1 MEVRMLVI
9 KLGGS
14 RGIDTEA
21 FVADL
26 AAVVKGGEQVV
37 FVHGGN
43 KELDDLCERL
53 GIPVRQVTSAT
64 GQVSR
69 FTDAETMDA
78 FLMAYAGRINK
89 RLVEKLQSLGVNAVG
104 LTAMDGRIASGRR
117 KASIRI
123 LEDGKPKVLHGD
135 YAGSIETIDPTLPR
149 LLAENGYL
157 PVLTPPAISTD
168 GEAINV
174 DGDKLAMEL
183 AVALGAEA
191 LLIFSNTPGLLADV
205 NDEAS
210 LVRAI
215 SFAGETDDA
224 ALAMAQGRMKKK
236 VLSAFNALKGGV
248 GRVVFADARVAEPV
262 QRALR
267 GEGTV
272 IAPHALERM

>member
-21 FVADL
+21 FIADL
-26 AAVVKGGEQVV
+26 AAVVQGGEQVV

-43 KELDDLCERL
+43 QELDDLCERL

-174 DGDKLAMEL
+174 DGDNLAMAL
-183 AVALGAEA
+183 AVALGAVG
-191 LLIFSNTPGLLADV
+191 LVIFSNTPGLLADV

>member
-1 MEVRMLVI
+1 MLVI

-14 RGIDTEA
+14 RGIDVDA

-26 AAVVKGGEQVV
+26 ATVVKGGEQVV

-53 GIPVRQVTSAT
+53 GIPVRQVTSAS

-78 FLMAYAGRINK
+78 FLMTYAGRINK
-89 RLVEKLQSLGVNAVG
+89 RLVEQLQALGVNAVG

-117 KASIRI
+117 KARIRI
-123 LEDGKPKVLHGD
+123 VEDGKPKMLDGD
-135 YAGSIETIDPTLPR
+135 YAGSIEIVDPTLPR
-149 LLAENGYL
+149 LLMEHGYL
-157 PVLTPPAISTD
+157 PVLTPPAVSTE
-168 GEAINV
+168 GETINV

-183 AVALGAEA
+183 AIALGADA

-205 NDEAS
+205 KDENS

-215 SFAGETDDA
+215 PFAGETDDA
-224 ALAMAQGRMKKK
+224 ALGMAQGRMKKK
-236 VLSAFNALKGGV
+236 VLSAFGALRGGV
-248 GRVVFADARVAEPV
+248 GRVVFADARISEPI

-272 IAPHALERM
+272 IAPVAVAGERT

>member
-1 MEVRMLVI
+1 MLVI

-26 AAVVKGGEQVV
+26 AAVVRGGEQVV

-53 GIPVRQVTSAT
+53 GVPVRQVTSAT
-64 GQVSR
+64 GQMSR

-89 RLVEKLQSLGVNAVG
+89 RLVEKLQALGVNAVG

-117 KASIRI
+117 KAAIRI
-123 LEDGKPKVLHGD
+123 IEEGKPKMLHGD
-135 YAGSIETIDPTLPR
+135 FAGSIETIDPTLPR
-149 LLAENGYL
+149 LLVENGYL
-157 PVLTPPAISTD
+157 PVLTPPAISSE

-183 AVALGAEA
+183 AVALGADA

-205 NDEAS
+205 NDEGS
-210 LVRAI
+210 LVRHI
-215 SFAGETDDA
+215 PFVGETDEA
-224 ALAMAQGRMKKK
+224 ALSMAQGRMKKK

-248 GRVVFADARVAEPV
+248 GQVVFADARVAEPV

-272 IAPHALERM
+272 IAPATVRTA

>member
-1 MEVRMLVI
+1 MLVM

-21 FVADL
+21 FLADL
-26 AAVVKGGEQVV
+26 AAVVRGGERVL

-43 KELDDLCERL
+43 KELDDLCAQL

-69 FTDAETMDA
+69 FTDAATMDA

-89 RLVEKLQSLGVNAVG
+89 RIVERLQAHGVNAVG

-117 KASIRI
+117 KAAIRI
-123 LEDGKPKVLHGD
+123 VEDGKAKMLHGD
-135 YAGSIETIDPTLPR
+135 YAGSIETVDPTLPR
-149 LLAENGYL
+149 LLLAHGYL
-157 PVLTPPAISTD
+157 PVLTPPAVSTE

-174 DGDKLAMEL
+174 DGDKLAMAL
-183 AVALGAEA
+183 AVALGADA

-210 LVRAI
+210 LVRRI
-215 SFAGETDDA
+215 PFAGETDDE

-248 GRVVFADARVAEPV
+248 GQVVFADARVAEPV
-262 QRALR
+262 QRAMR

-272 IAPHALERM
+272 IAPALAERT

>member
-1 MEVRMLVI
+1 MLVI

-21 FVADL
+21 FLDDL
-26 AAVVKGGEQVV
+26 AAVVQGGERVV

-53 GIPVRQVTSAT
+53 GIPVRQVTSAS

-69 FTDAETMDA
+69 FTDAATMDA

-89 RLVEKLQSLGVNAVG
+89 RIVERLQAHGVNAVG

-117 KASIRI
+117 KSSIRI
-123 LEDGKPKVLHGD
+123 VEDGKPKMLHGD
-135 YAGSIETIDPTLPR
+135 YAGSIATIDPTLPR
-149 LLAENGYL
+149 LLIEHGYL
-157 PVLTPPAISTD
+157 PVLTPPAVSTD

-183 AVALGAEA
+183 AIALGADA

-205 NDEAS
+205 KDEAS
-210 LVRAI
+210 LVRHI
-215 SFAGETDDA
+215 PFAGETDEE
-224 ALAMAQGRMKKK
+224 ALTMAQGRMKKK
-236 VLSAFNALKGGV
+236 VLSAFDALRGGV
-248 GRVVFADARVAEPV
+248 GKVVFADARVAQPI

-267 GEGTV
+267 GDGTV
-272 IAPHALERM
+272 IAPVEMAERT

>member
-1 MEVRMLVI
+1 MLVI

-26 AAVVKGGEQVV
+26 AAVVRGGERVV

-89 RLVEKLQSLGVNAVG
+89 RLVEQLQALGVNAVG

-117 KASIRI
+117 KSAIRI
-123 LEDGKPKVLHGD
+123 IKEGKPKMLHGD
-135 YAGSIETIDPTLPR
+135 FAGSIETIDPTLPR
-149 LLAENGYL
+149 LLVEHGYL
-157 PVLTPPAISTD
+157 PVLTPPAISTE

-183 AVALGAEA
+183 AVALGADA

-205 NDEAS
+205 NDETS
-210 LVRAI
+210 LVRHI
-215 SFAGETDDA
+215 PYAGETDEA

-248 GRVVFADARVAEPV
+248 GQVVFADARVAEPV

-272 IAPHALERM
+272 IAPAASLAVAQEG

>member
-1 MEVRMLVI
+1 MLVI

-26 AAVVKGGEQVV
+26 AAVVNGGERVV

-123 LEDGKPKVLHGD
+123 VEEGKSKMLHGD
-135 YAGSIETIDPTLPR
+135 YAGSIEAIDPTLPR
-149 LLAENGYL
+149 LLVESGYL
-157 PVLTPPAISTD
+157 PVLTPPAISAE

-210 LVRAI
+210 LVRHI
-215 SFAGETDDA
+215 PFAGETDDA

-272 IAPHALERM
+272 IAPGVLERT

>member
-1 MEVRMLVI
+1 MLVI

-26 AAVVKGGEQVV
+26 AAVVRGGERVV

-53 GIPVRQVTSAT
+53 GIPVRQVTSAS

-104 LTAMDGRIASGRR
+104 LTAMDGRIALGRR

-123 LEDGKPKVLHGD
+123 VEEGKAKMLHGD

-157 PVLTPPAISTD
+157 PVLTPPAISTE

-210 LVRAI
+210 LVRHI
-215 SFAGETDDA
+215 PFAGETDDA

-272 IAPHALERM
+272 IAPRA

>member
-1 MEVRMLVI
+1 MLVI

-14 RGIDTEA
+14 RGIDVET

-26 AAVVKGGEQVV
+26 AAVVRGGEQVV

-43 KELDDLCERL
+43 KELDDLCEQL

-69 FTDAETMDA
+69 FTDAATMDA

-89 RLVEKLQSLGVNAVG
+89 RLVEKLQALGVNAVG

-117 KASIRI
+117 KSAIRI
-123 LEDGKPKVLHGD
+123 IEDGKPKMLHGD
-135 YAGSIETIDPTLPR
+135 FAGSIEAIDPTLPR
-149 LLAENGYL
+149 LLLENGYL

-183 AVALGAEA
+183 AVALGADA

-205 NDEAS
+205 NDEES
-210 LVRAI
+210 LVRHI
-215 SFAGETDDA
+215 PFADETDEV
-224 ALAMAQGRMKKK
+224 ALSMAQGRMKKK

-248 GRVVFADARVAEPV
+248 GRVVFADARVAEPI

-272 IAPHALERM
+272 IASAAVGRT

>member
-1 MEVRMLVI
+1 MLVI

-21 FVADL
+21 FLADL
-26 AAVVKGGEQVV
+26 AAVVRGGERVV

-53 GIPVRQVTSAT
+53 GIPVRQVMSAS

-89 RLVEKLQSLGVNAVG
+89 RIVERLQALGVNAVG

-117 KASIRI
+117 KPSIRI
-123 LEDGKPKVLHGD
+123 VEDGKPKVLHGD
-135 YAGSIETIDPTLPR
+135 YAGSIETVDPTLPH
-149 LLAENGYL
+149 LLMESGYL
-157 PVLTPPAISTD
+157 PVLTPPAISRD

-183 AVALGAEA
+183 AIALGADA

-205 NDEAS
+205 KDESS
-210 LVRAI
+210 LVRHI
-215 SFAGETDDA
+215 PFAGETDEE
-224 ALAMAQGRMKKK
+224 ALTMAQGRMKKK
-236 VLSAFNALKGGV
+236 VLSAFEALRGGV
-248 GRVVFADARVAEPV
+248 GKVVFADARIAEPI

-272 IAPHALERM
+272 IEPVLAERA

>member
-1 MEVRMLVI
+1 MLVI

-14 RGIDTEA
+14 RGIDTES
-21 FVADL
+21 FVTDL
-26 AAVVKGGEQVV
+26 AAVVRGGERVV

-53 GIPVRQVTSAT
+53 GIPVRQVTSAS

-89 RLVEKLQSLGVNAVG
+89 RLVERLQSLGVNAVG

-123 LEDGKPKVLHGD
+123 VEEGKPKMLHGD

-157 PVLTPPAISTD
+157 HVLTPPAISTE

-183 AVALGAEA
+183 AVALGADA
-191 LLIFSNTPGLLADV
+191 LFIFSN
-205 NDEAS
+205 
-210 LVRAI
+210 
-215 SFAGETDDA
+215 
-224 ALAMAQGRMKKK
+224 
-236 VLSAFNALKGGV
+236 
-248 GRVVFADARVAEPV
+248 
-262 QRALR
+262 
-267 GEGTV
+267 
-272 IAPHALERM
+272 

>member
-1 MEVRMLVI
+1 MLVI

-21 FVADL
+21 FISDL
-26 AAVVKGGEQVV
+26 AAVVRGGEQVV

-89 RLVEKLQSLGVNAVG
+89 RLVEKLQALGVNAVG
-104 LTAMDGRIASGRR
+104 LTAMDGHIASGRR
-117 KASIRI
+117 KSAIRI
-123 LEDGKPKVLHGD
+123 IEEGKPKMLHGD
-135 YAGSIETIDPTLPR
+135 FAGSIETIDPMLPR
-149 LLAENGYL
+149 LLVANGYL
-157 PVLTPPAISTD
+157 PVLTPPAISID

-183 AVALGAEA
+183 AVALGADA

-210 LVRAI
+210 LVRHIPFTGAMD
-215 SFAGETDDA
+215 EA
-224 ALAMAQGRMKKK
+224 ALSMAQGRMKKK
-236 VLSAFNALKGGV
+236 VLSAFSALKGGV
-248 GRVVFADARVAEPV
+248 GQVVFADARVVEPV
-262 QRALR
+262 HRALR

-272 IAPHALERM
+272 IAPRAAGTEGAGG

>member
-1 MEVRMLVI
+1 MLVI

-21 FVADL
+21 FISDL
-26 AAVVKGGEQVV
+26 AAVVRGGERVV

-89 RLVEKLQSLGVNAVG
+89 RLVEKLQALGVNAVG
-104 LTAMDGRIASGRR
+104 LTAMDGHIASGRR
-117 KASIRI
+117 KAAIRI
-123 LEDGKPKVLHGD
+123 LEEGKPKMLHGD
-135 YAGSIETIDPTLPR
+135 FAGSIETIDPTLPR
-149 LLAENGYL
+149 LLVANGYL

-183 AVALGAEA
+183 AVALGADA

-210 LVRAI
+210 LVRHI
-215 SFAGETDDA
+215 PFAGAMDEA
-224 ALAMAQGRMKKK
+224 ALSMAQGRMKKK
-236 VLSAFNALKGGV
+236 VLSAFSALKGGV
-248 GRVVFADARVAEPV
+248 GQVVFADARVAEPV

-272 IAPHALERM
+272 IAPVAVGRT

>member
-1 MEVRMLVI
+1 MLVI

-26 AAVVKGGEQVV
+26 AAVVRGGEQVV

-53 GIPVRQVTSAT
+53 GVPVRQVTSAT

-89 RLVEKLQSLGVNAVG
+89 RLVEKLQALGVNAVG

-117 KASIRI
+117 KAAIRI
-123 LEDGKPKVLHGD
+123 IEEGKPKMLHGD
-135 YAGSIETIDPTLPR
+135 FAGSIETIDPTLPR
-149 LLAENGYL
+149 LLVENGYL
-157 PVLTPPAISTD
+157 PVLTPPAISSE

-183 AVALGAEA
+183 AVALGADA
-191 LLIFSNTPGLLADV
+191 LLIFSNIPGLLADV
-205 NDEAS
+205 NDEGS
-210 LVRAI
+210 LVRHI
-215 SFAGETDDA
+215 PFVGETDEA
-224 ALAMAQGRMKKK
+224 ALSMAQGRMKKK

-248 GRVVFADARVAEPV
+248 GQVVFADARVAEPV

-272 IAPHALERM
+272 IAPATVRTA

>member
-1 MEVRMLVI
+1 MLVI

-14 RGIDTEA
+14 RGLDVEA

-26 AAVVKGGEQVV
+26 AAVVRGGERVL

-43 KELDDLCERL
+43 KELDDLQEKL
-53 GIPVRQVTSAT
+53 GIPVRQVTSAS

-69 FTDAETMDA
+69 YTDAETMDA
-78 FLMAYAGRINK
+78 FLMAYAGQINK
-89 RLVEKLQSLGVNAVG
+89 RLVERLQRLGVNAVG
-104 LTAMDGRIASGRR
+104 LTAMDGHIASGRR
-117 KASIRI
+117 KARIRI
-123 LEDGKPKVLHGD
+123 VEDGKPKMLDGD
-135 YAGSIETIDPTLPR
+135 YAGSIEHVDPTLPN
-149 LLAENGYL
+149 LLLNGGFL
-157 PVLTPPAISTD
+157 PVLTPPAISME

-183 AVALGAEA
+183 AIALGAEA

-205 NDEAS
+205 NDETS
-210 LVRAI
+210 LVRHI
-215 SFAGETDDA
+215 RFSGETDDD

-236 VLSAFNALKGGV
+236 VLSAFEALRGGV
-248 GRVVFADARVAEPV
+248 GRVVFADARVSEPI

-272 IAPHALERM
+272 IAPY

>member
-1 MEVRMLVI
+1 MLVI

-14 RGIDTEA
+14 RGIDTAA
-21 FVADL
+21 FIADL
-26 AAVVKGGEQVV
+26 AVVVRGGERVV

-89 RLVEKLQSLGVNAVG
+89 RLVEQLQALGVNAVG
-104 LTAMDGRIASGRR
+104 LTAMDGRIAAGRR
-117 KASIRI
+117 KSAIRVI
-123 LEDGKPKVLHGD
+123 EEGKPKMLHGD
-135 YAGSIETIDPTLPR
+135 FAGSIETVDPTLPR
-149 LLAENGYL
+149 LLVEHGYL
-157 PVLTPPAISTD
+157 PVLTPPAISSD

-183 AVALGAEA
+183 ALALGADA

-205 NDEAS
+205 NDEGS
-210 LVRAI
+210 LVRHI
-215 SFAGETDDA
+215 PFRGETDEA

-248 GRVVFADARVAEPV
+248 GQVVFADARIAEPV

-272 IAPHALERM
+272 IAPVGVGRT

>member
-123 LEDGKPKVLHGD
+123 VEEGKAKMLHGD

-210 LVRAI
+210 LVRHI
-215 SFAGETDDA
+215 PFAGETDDA

-272 IAPHALERM
+272 IAPRALERA

>member
-1 MEVRMLVI
+1 MLVI

-26 AAVVKGGEQVV
+26 AAVVNGGERVV

-69 FTDAETMDA
+69 FTDAETMDT

-123 LEDGKPKVLHGD
+123 VEEGKSKMLHGD
-135 YAGSIETIDPTLPR
+135 YAGSIEAIDPTLPR
-149 LLAENGYL
+149 LLVESGYL
-157 PVLTPPAISTD
+157 PVLTPPAISAE

-210 LVRAI
+210 LVRHI
-215 SFAGETDDA
+215 PFAGETDDA

-272 IAPHALERM
+272 IAPGVLERT

>member
-1 MEVRMLVI
+1 MLVI

-14 RGIDTEA
+14 RGIDTDA
-21 FVADL
+21 FVSDL
-26 AAVVKGGEQVV
+26 AAVVRGGEQVI

-89 RLVEKLQSLGVNAVG
+89 RLVEKLQALGVNAVG

-117 KASIRI
+117 KSAIRI
-123 LEDGKPKVLHGD
+123 LEEGKSKMLHGD
-135 YAGSIETIDPTLPR
+135 FAGSIETIDPTLPR
-149 LLAENGYL
+149 LLVENGYL

-183 AVALGAEA
+183 AVALGADA

-205 NDEAS
+205 NDETS
-210 LVRAI
+210 LVRHIPFTGAMD
-215 SFAGETDDA
+215 EA
-224 ALAMAQGRMKKK
+224 ALSMAQGRMKKK
-236 VLSAFNALKGGV
+236 VLSAFSALKGGV
-248 GRVVFADARVAEPV
+248 GQVVFADARVAEPV

-272 IAPHALERM
+272 IAPLAVGMT

>member
-1 MEVRMLVI
+1 MLVI

-21 FVADL
+21 FVSDL
-26 AAVVKGGEQVV
+26 AAVVRDGEQVV

-89 RLVEKLQSLGVNAVG
+89 RLVEKLQALGVNAVG

-117 KASIRI
+117 KAAIRI
-123 LEDGKPKVLHGD
+123 VEEGKPKMLHGD
-135 YAGSIETIDPTLPR
+135 FAGSIDTIDPTLPR
-149 LLAENGYL
+149 LLVENGYL
-157 PVLTPPAISTD
+157 PVLTPPAVSTE

-183 AVALGAEA
+183 AVALGADA

-205 NDEAS
+205 NDEHS
-210 LVRAI
+210 LVRHI
-215 SFAGETDDA
+215 PFAGETDA
-224 ALAMAQGRMKKK
+224 EAMAMAQGRMKKK
-236 VLSAFNALKGGV
+236 VLSAFSALKGGV
-248 GRVVFADARVAEPV
+248 GRVVFADARVTEPV

-272 IAPHALERM
+272 IAPAVLERT

>member
-1 MEVRMLVI
+1 MLVI

-26 AAVVKGGEQVV
+26 AAVVHGGERVV

-43 KELDDLCERL
+43 KELDDLCARL

-69 FTDAETMDA
+69 FTDAEIMDA

-89 RLVEKLQSLGVNAVG
+89 RLVEKLQALGVNAVG
-104 LTAMDGRIASGRR
+104 LTAMDGRIAVGRR
-117 KASIRI
+117 KSAIRI
-123 LEDGKPKVLHGD
+123 LEEGKPKMLHGD
-135 YAGSIETIDPTLPR
+135 FAGSIETIDPTLPR
-149 LLAENGYL
+149 LLVENGYL

-183 AVALGAEA
+183 AVALGADA

-210 LVRAI
+210 LVRHIPFTGAMD
-215 SFAGETDDA
+215 EA
-224 ALAMAQGRMKKK
+224 ALSMAQGRMKKK

-248 GRVVFADARVAEPV
+248 GQVVFADARVAEPV

-272 IAPHALERM
+272 IAPTAVGAT

>member
-1 MEVRMLVI
+1 MLVI

-21 FVADL
+21 FVTDL
-26 AAVVKGGEQVV
+26 AAVVKAGERVV

-123 LEDGKPKVLHGD
+123 LEDGKPKVFHGD

>member
-1 MEVRMLVI
+1 MLVI

-89 RLVEKLQSLGVNAVG
+89 RLVEKLQALGVNAVG

-123 LEDGKPKVLHGD
+123 VEEGKPKMLHGD

-157 PVLTPPAISTD
+157 PVLTPPAISTE

-183 AVALGAEA
+183 AIALGADA

-210 LVRAI
+210 LVRHI
-215 SFAGETDDA
+215 PFAGETDDA

-236 VLSAFNALKGGV
+236 VLSAFSALKGGV

-272 IAPHALERM
+272 IAPQALERT